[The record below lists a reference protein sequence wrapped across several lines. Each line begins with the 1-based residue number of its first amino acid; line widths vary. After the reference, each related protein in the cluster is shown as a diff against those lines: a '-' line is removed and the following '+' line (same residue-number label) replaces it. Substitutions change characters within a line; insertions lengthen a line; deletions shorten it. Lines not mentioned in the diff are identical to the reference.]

1 MNKKI
6 NISYYDSFTSKKQF
20 FSIKIN
26 YQLNMST
33 INDKRLLTLYNKNIS
48 GYYYEYCKQC
58 GKVIEDSK
66 KESQLKT

>member
-1 MNKKI
+1 
-6 NISYYDSFTSKKQF
+6 
-20 FSIKIN
+20 
-26 YQLNMST
+26 MST
-33 INDKRLLTLYNKNIS
+33 INDKQILTLYNKNIS